1 MRISSILALI
11 IALLT
16 LLFAAQ
22 NSALIIVRLG
32 TFTFQASLAL
42 VVVVTLGLG
51 FLVGLLVSLP
61 ATLKRG
67 WTATRRKKTIGEL
80 EQELNHQRQIIA
92 DQKRRIEFLEQNL
105 PQ

>member
-1 MRISSILALI
+1 MRFPSILALI
-11 IALLT
+11 IAILT

-22 NSALIIVRLG
+22 NSALIAVRLG
-32 TFTFQASLAL
+32 IFTFQASLAL

-61 ATLKRG
+61 VTLKRG
-67 WTATRRKKTIGEL
+67 WTATRRKKTINEL
-80 EQELNHQRQIIA
+80 EQELSHQRQIVA